1 MVFSLIFDSFYKTAT
16 LERYDTFEKLFERVR
31 LVVNEGAPSKAFKK
45 KMYFTKL
52 TEIKLYFVWCIW
64 TVPWEFSGRRETN

>member
-31 LVVNEGAPSKAFKK
+31 L
-45 KMYFTKL
+45 
-52 TEIKLYFVWCIW
+52 
-64 TVPWEFSGRRETN
+64 